1 MSRRSKITHSPPAE
15 VENALKRLGRNIRIA
30 RLRRRLRIQ
39 DVANRI
45 GTSRFTVADLERGKP
60 STSVAAYFGSLWALG
75 LLDQVEKVADPD
87 LDEEGKILERA
98 RLPGQARRR
107 RRRRPDDDL

>member
-39 DVANRI
+39 DVADRI

-75 LLDQVEKVADPD
+75 LLDHVDRIADPD
-87 LDEEGKILERA
+87 HDEEGKILESA
-98 RLPGQARRR
+98 RRPGQASRLRQL
-107 RRRRPDDDL
+107 DNDF

>member
-15 VENALKRLGRNIRIA
+15 VEEALKRLGRNIRIA

-39 DVANRI
+39 DVADRI

-87 LDEEGKILERA
+87 MDEEGKILERA
-98 RLPGQARRR
+98 RLPGKARRR
-107 RRRRPDDDL
+107 RRTSDDV

>member
-1 MSRRSKITHSPPAE
+1 MSRRSKITHSPPAA
-15 VENALKRLGRNIRIA
+15 VEDALKRLGRNIRIA

-39 DVANRI
+39 DVADRI

-75 LLDQVEKVADPD
+75 LLEQVREVADPD
-87 LDEEGKILERA
+87 MDEEGKILERA

-107 RRRRPDDDL
+107 RRNHDDF

>member
-15 VENALKRLGRNIRIA
+15 VEEALKRLGRNIRIA

-39 DVANRI
+39 DVADRI

-87 LDEEGKILERA
+87 MDEEGKILERE

-107 RRRRPDDDL
+107 RRTDNDV